1 MQIQLNDDYRIID
14 DPLQFILQHRCIRKS
29 DGSDYWVNEGYY
41 GTLNSLVSAL
51 LTREIHDADIST
63 ICEIPNVLR
72 ACTASIVEALQC
84 TKTC

>member
-1 MQIQLNDDYRIID
+1 MQIQLTDDYRIID
-14 DPLQFILQHRCIRKS
+14 DPLQFMLQHRCIRKS
-29 DGSDYWVNEGYY
+29 DGSYYWVNEGYY

-63 ICEIPNVLR
+63 IREIPAVLR

>member
-1 MQIQLNDDYRIID
+1 MQIQLTDDYRIID

-63 ICEIPNVLR
+63 IREIPAVLR
-72 ACTASIVEALQC
+72 VCTNYIVEALKC

>member
-14 DPLQFILQHRCIRKS
+14 DPLQFVLQHRCIRKS
-29 DGSDYWVNEGYY
+29 DGSDYWINEGYY

-51 LTREIHDADIST
+51 LTKEIHDADVST
-63 ICEIPNVLR
+63 IREIPAVLR
-72 ACTASIVEALQC
+72 ACTDTIVEALKC